1 MTRIKELPNSTNSPH
16 MHTALL
22 RRTTAR
28 KIIKP
33 DMSIP
38 NRHWSMR
45 IKLSSGR
52 KKRIGSP

>member
-1 MTRIKELPNSTNSPH
+1 MTRTKELPNSTNSPH
-16 MHTALL
+16 THTALL
-22 RRTTAR
+22 RRTTA
-28 KIIKP
+28 KKTTKP

-45 IKLSSGR
+45 IRLSSGH